1 MMQREWANTFTA
13 MVTLSFLFGLS
24 PPASAVPAG
33 LPKNPLFALKC
44 GICHRPQKDGR
55 VLRLE
60 SMRKSPE
67 GWERSIRRM
76 ERFQRVKL
84 QPGEREALLKLL
96 CQSLILA
103 PAESRKV
110 FYALAGKDPR
120 EEIPPGKEKLKEAC
134 VRCHSY
140 AIIAAQRRTR
150 EEWLKLKPFHLSLYP
165 ALVYQLRDIDWP
177 AVSGEVLESLAKDFP
192 LETPEWRAW
201 RKRQARASTENLAG
215 SWRVIGSQPGRG
227 SYVGSLEL
235 KSLGDGDYEVK
246 RSVRYEG
253 GQEESWM
260 GKGTLYG
267 GYALRAYFSI
277 PGGRT
282 KGTFNLSIDGRSLE
296 GSWLSLEK
304 PHLSGDET
312 AHRLG
317 TGEPKVLSLSPGALK
332 QGSSHIQLTLQGIN
346 LPTSPG
352 PADIHLGQG
361 IAISKIL
368 KASPEQLVVE
378 VMVEGDAPIGERN
391 VTVGKASGKG
401 MLVVYD
407 RVDYLQVV
415 PELGLA
421 RVGGQSNPAKAEQ
434 FEAIAYNRGP
444 DGTPRTRDD
453 LRLGPVK
460 AHWSVEEYFYSPEDR
475 DVEFVGKIDPNGL
488 FLPSAEGPNPQR
500 PFKTN
505 NVGNVWVVATYRP
518 DGTDQELK
526 AKAFLLVTVQ
536 LFLQET
542 MN

>member
-1 MMQREWANTFTA
+1 MIQRGWTKALAA
-13 MVTLSFLFGLS
+13 MVTLSFLWGLS
-24 PPASAVPAG
+24 PPASAAPAG

-55 VLRLE
+55 VRRLE

-67 GWERSIRRM
+67 GWEKSIQRM
-76 ERFQRVKL
+76 ERLQRVKL
-84 QPGEREALLKLL
+84 QPGEREALVKLL

-134 VRCHSY
+134 TRCHSY
-140 AIIAAQRRTR
+140 ATIAAQRRTR
-150 EEWLKLKPFHLSLYP
+150 EEWLKLKSFHLSLYP

-177 AVSGEVLESLAKDFP
+177 VVADEILKSLAQTFP
-192 LETPEWRAW
+192 FETPEWKAW
-201 RKRQARASTENLAG
+201 RKHQAGASTERLAG

-227 SYVGSLEL
+227 SYAGSLEL
-235 KSLGDGDYEVK
+235 KSLSDGDYEVK

-253 GQEESWM
+253 GQEERWT

-267 GYALRAYFSI
+267 GYALRAHFSTSE
-277 PGGRT
+277 GRT
-282 KGTFNLSIDGRSLE
+282 KGTFNLSLDGRSLE
-296 GSWLSLEK
+296 GSWLSQEK

-312 AHRLG
+312 SHRLG
-317 TGEPKVLSLSPGALK
+317 MGEAKVLSLSPRALK
-332 QGSSHIQLTLQGIN
+332 KGSSHIQLALQGIN
-346 LPTSPG
+346 LPTSPRSS
-352 PADIHLGQG
+352 DIHLGPG

-368 KASPEQLVVE
+368 KASPGQLVVE
-378 VMVEGDAPIGERN
+378 VEVQGNAPIGERN

-407 RVDYLQVV
+407 RADYLQVV

-421 RVGGQSNPAKAEQ
+421 RVGGQANPAKAEQ

-444 DGTPRTRDD
+444 DGTPHTRDD

-460 AHWSVEEYFYSPEDR
+460 AHWSVEEYFYSLEDR